1 MRSRVISSV
10 VAALSVVVM
19 ACETPQATSISDDDL
34 LAITNVIDKHLQNML
49 AGDWDA
55 DTALFMPDAVR
66 MPPNGPANE
75 GRAAIRSALAT
86 FLGTYREM
94 TYTPLEI
101 DGIGNLAYVRGSY
114 AYTATVLGARRDIRD
129 RGKFLLIMR
138 KQGQEEVG
146 WLIYAEMFNSDG
158 RRR

>member
-1 MRSRVISSV
+1 V

-19 ACETPQATSISDDDL
+19 ACQAPQATSISDDDL

-49 AGDWDA
+49 AGDWEA
-55 DTALFMPDAVR
+55 DTVLFTPDAVR
-66 MPPNGPANE
+66 LAPNAPAAE
-75 GRAAIRSALAT
+75 GRAAIRSAQAT
-86 FLGTYREM
+86 FLGTYRDLL
-94 TYTPLEI
+94 YTPIEI
-101 DGIGNLAYVRGSY
+101 DGIASLAYVRGTYSW
-114 AYTATVLGARRDIRD
+114 TATVLGARRDIQD

-138 KQGQEEVG
+138 KQEQEEVG